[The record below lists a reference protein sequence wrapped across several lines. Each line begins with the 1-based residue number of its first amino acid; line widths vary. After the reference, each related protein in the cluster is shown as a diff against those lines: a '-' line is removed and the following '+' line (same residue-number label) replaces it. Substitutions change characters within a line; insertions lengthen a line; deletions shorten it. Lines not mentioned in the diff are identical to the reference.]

1 MNEQVSK
8 ISISYTMINSW
19 KPINW
24 GLFVRS
30 WYNILINF
38 KYTFQQWMKL
48 SFQNDFKHLCHLPTK
63 TPIKKQFITSYSWY
77 SKLFYPG
84 SNCSMVESIVC
95 VFYLHCNHDSTRAVL
110 FPWIILF
117 TTGKKLSY
125 RMHWTKLCMKHI
137 SFFVMTSLSN
147 TAINLRLLM
156 KFFIAQSS
164 RPTACQTL
172 QKVNIFHTC

>member
-1 MNEQVSK
+1 MPFAHK
-8 ISISYTMINSW
+8 
-19 KPINW
+19 KPHKKAIHHI
-24 GLFVRS
+24 VQ
-30 WYNILINF
+30 LIF
-38 KYTFQQWMKL
+38 
-48 SFQNDFKHLCHLPTK
+48 
-63 TPIKKQFITSYSWY
+63 
-77 SKLFYPG
+77 KLFYPG

-95 VFYLHCNHDSTRAVL
+95 VFYLHYNHDSTRTVL

>member
-1 MNEQVSK
+1 
-8 ISISYTMINSW
+8 
-19 KPINW
+19 
-24 GLFVRS
+24 
-30 WYNILINF
+30 
-38 KYTFQQWMKL
+38 MKL
-48 SFQNDFKHLCHLPTK
+48 SFQNDFKHLQCHLPTK
-63 TPIKKQFITSYSWY
+63 NPIKKQFITSYSWY

-95 VFYLHCNHDSTRAVL
+95 VFYLHYNHDSTRTVL

-156 KFFIAQSS
+156 KLRNPPGLRHVRRCKKWIFFIH
-164 RPTACQTL
+164 
-172 QKVNIFHTC
+172 VNIVVISFIIYYNQL

>member
-1 MNEQVSK
+1 
-8 ISISYTMINSW
+8 
-19 KPINW
+19 
-24 GLFVRS
+24 
-30 WYNILINF
+30 
-38 KYTFQQWMKL
+38 MKL
-48 SFQNDFKHLCHLPTK
+48 SFQNDFKHLQCHLPTK
-63 TPIKKQFITSYSWY
+63 TPIKKQFTISYSWY

-95 VFYLHCNHDSTRAVL
+95 VFYLHHNHDSTRAVL

-156 KFFIAQSS
+156 KIFNCAILPAYGMSDVAKSEYFSYMLTLLSFHLLFIIINYN
-164 RPTACQTL
+164 L
-172 QKVNIFHTC
+172 